1 MRTFLIAVLG
11 AAVVAAPAAAA
22 TRNFGINGFDKV
34 RVEGPYKVR
43 LANGVAPYARALG
56 SPAALDRVS
65 VEVQGRTLIVHP
77 NRSGWGGYPGLDAG
91 PVEIEVGTHE
101 LSSALLNGS
110 GALAIDTVKGLSF
123 DLAVQGSGAVAI
135 GRADVD
141 QLNIAI
147 GGTASAVI
155 AGRAA
160 KTTAVL
166 RGISSLDASG
176 LTSKDAAFGAEGSA
190 TIKAIVTNSVKI
202 DASGPATIT
211 LAGKP
216 ACTVRANGSLTL
228 TGCKSTQ

>member
-1 MRTFLIAVLG
+1 
-11 AAVVAAPAAAA
+11 
-22 TRNFGINGFDKV
+22 
-34 RVEGPYKVR
+34 
-43 LANGVAPYARALG
+43 LG
-56 SPAALDRVS
+56 SAAALDRVS

-110 GALAIDTVKGLSF
+110 GALAIDKVKGLSF
-123 DLAVQGSGAVAI
+123 DLSVQGSGAVAI

-160 KTTAVL
+160 KSTAVL
-166 RGISSLDASG
+166 RGISSLDAGG

>member
-1 MRTFLIAVLG
+1 MRTFLLAVLG

-56 SPAALDRVS
+56 SAAALDRVS

-101 LSSALLNGS
+101 LSSALLN
-110 GALAIDTVKGLSF
+110 
-123 DLAVQGSGAVAI
+123 GSGAVAI